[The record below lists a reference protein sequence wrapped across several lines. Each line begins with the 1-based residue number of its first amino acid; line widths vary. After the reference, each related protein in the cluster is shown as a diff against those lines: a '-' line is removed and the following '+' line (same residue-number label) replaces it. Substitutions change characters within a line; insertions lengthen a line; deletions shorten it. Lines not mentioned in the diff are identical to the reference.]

1 MSENKII
8 QWYPGHMTKAMRMMQ
23 ESIAQVNCV
32 IYVLDARAITSCI
45 NPKFNEMVGSKPIL
59 YIINKQDLVEKEDL
73 QKWQKYFNEK
83 GYDYVIAD
91 SISGKQKDIII
102 SKLKLLNKAM
112 IEKYAKKGAIKS
124 IRAMVIGVPNTGKST
139 LINSLCRQKRA
150 ITGNRPGV
158 TRGKQWVSL
167 AEGVELLDTPG
178 TLPPAFENQTIAKHL
193 AFIGS
198 IKDGV
203 VYLDEL
209 TIELIKFYREN
220 NKQVFMDRY
229 KLENFSDDNIEV
241 IDGIAKNRGFLL
253 NKNNYDYDRVY
264 NAVIDDFRKQKLGK
278 IMLDFPKGE

>member
-229 KLENFSDDNIEV
+229 KLESFSDDNIEV